1 MDKSWMNGQIIP
13 VIFHQH
19 ISLLQRDADFKDEEP
34 SQQKDMF
41 TELAEVYTCA
51 TSDAFKKPKILSQ
64 CTKKPESPRERDKK
78 LRSPCLLGREEFGTN
93 SSPSIMIYLSGLTP
107 KAQNMTSR

>member
-64 CTKKPESPRERDKK
+64 SHHEKGTKS
-78 LRSPCLLGREEFGTN
+78 
-93 SSPSIMIYLSGLTP
+93 
-107 KAQNMTSR
+107 